1 MKNLLLATLLLFSIN
16 GFAYNW
22 EKITETEE
30 GHSLYVDVD
39 TIKKHN
45 GLVYF
50 WSLNDLLEP
59 FGNSLGNSNSV
70 ISKYKVDCGEEKV
83 TALAITFYSESMGNG
98 RIVREETPN
107 FSSYPKPNSV
117 GYRFIKFICDNVR

>member
-1 MKNLLLATLLLFSIN
+1 MKVILFTTLLLFSIN

-39 TIKKHN
+39 NIKKHN

-50 WSLNDLLEP
+50 WV
-59 FGNSLGNSNSV
+59 LGD
-70 ISKYKVDCGEEKV
+70 KYEQGENGVYSYVVKFKVNCEVGKQTELDATFFNQQMGE
-83 TALAITFYSESMGNG
+83 G
-98 RIVREETPN
+98 RIVGKLNRNEIN
-107 FSSYPKPNSV
+107 YPRPGTH
-117 GYRFIKFICDNVR
+117 GYIEMKYACDNAK

>member
-1 MKNLLLATLLLFSIN
+1 MKTILFSILILFSIN

-50 WSLNDLLEP
+50 WMLVDRLEP
-59 FGNSLGNSNSV
+59 TTIGVNSS
-70 ISKYKVDCGEEKV
+70 ISKFKVDCVIEKL
-83 TALAITFYSESMGNG
+83 TRINSTFYSQSMGRG
-98 RIVREETPN
+98 KIITESTPEN
-107 FSSYPKPNSV
+107 IQYPKPNSV
-117 GYRFIKFICDNVR
+117 GYVVMKFACKNAR